1 MNTHLQLSA
10 FLYVSL
16 IALIYFHKKKI
27 NSIENIVF
35 KSLIIHT
42 LFTIII
48 DLTSRVYAITQP
60 YTYMTEFLFKANL
73 WMLVNYVII
82 FTYYIYCIS
91 TKLNAGNIPLEENP
105 NKKYFKKG
113 RKMMLL
119 GIILVFPIILLLP
132 VNIRIDG
139 NYFIQSGPAMTF
151 AYAISVLFIFLWLI
165 FIYRSKNKWK
175 DKKFIPIYIFCII
188 CGFAIIMQH
197 LRPEICFITPSI
209 AMITVIVF
217 FTLENPDIH
226 MIEKL
231 NVTKD
236 QAEKANLA
244 KTDFLSSM
252 SHEIRT
258 PLNAIVGFGQA
269 LSKEDISG
277 TAKEEVQ
284 DIISASNNLLEIVNG
299 ILDISKIEANSIE
312 IVNIDY
318 STKKLIKETCSL
330 INARIGSKVIDF
342 KIEIDDK
349 LPPVLYGDSMR
360 VKQIIINL
368 LTNAVK
374 YTNEGYIKLS
384 IKARNHNNISRLT
397 IKVEDSGIGMTKE
410 DLEQL
415 FTKYQRF
422 DMAKNASV
430 EGTGLGMVITKGLV
444 ELMNGEIDVKSEYGK
459 GSTFTV
465 EIDQKISNKKIKEIE
480 KEEKVGKVE
489 PFNAYGQ
496 KVLVVDDN
504 KINLK
509 VAERLLLDYN
519 LSIELAISGSE
530 CINRI
535 LDGKKYDLIF
545 MDIMMPKMKGPE
557 VLHNLK
563 NIISFNTPV
572 VALTAD
578 VISGME
584 EKYISQGFDDCLA
597 KPIVEEKLYYILKKY
612 LKENKSTPKENPS
625 KDLNKHDKNNLKI
638 LEENG
643 VDVKQGLELLKEVE
657 MYKMTLKEFYDELEE
672 KISKL
677 SEYHKNQDL
686 DSYSILAH
694 SLKTEARYLGFNDL
708 ADMAYEHELASKE
721 NNLDFVNKN
730 YSSLKKKSKQIYDLI
745 KQCIEGEE
753 K

>member
-10 FLYVSL
+10 FLYVTF
-16 IALIYFHKKKI
+16 IAIIYFHKKKI
-27 NSIENIVF
+27 NTIENIVF

-42 LFTIII
+42 ICTIIV
-48 DLTSRVYAITQP
+48 DLTSRIYAISHP
-60 YTYMTEFLFKANL
+60 ISFMTYFLFKGNL

-82 FTYYIYCIS
+82 FTYYVYCIS
-91 TKLNAGNIPLEENP
+91 TKLNAGNISLDENP
-105 NKKYFKKG
+105 NKEHFIKG
-113 RKMMLL
+113 RRLMILGMLLSLPIMMLL
-119 GIILVFPIILLLP
+119 S
-132 VNIRIDG
+132 VNINGDG
-139 NYFIQSGPAMTF
+139 QYFTQSGPAMAA
-151 AYAISVLFIFLWLI
+151 AYIISAIFIVFWLI
-165 FIYRSKNKWK
+165 FIFKNKNNWK
-175 DKKFIPIYIFCII
+175 NKKFIPIYIFCII
-188 CGFAIIMQH
+188 CGIAVIMQNVK
-197 LRPEICFITPSI
+197 PEICFITPSI

-217 FTLENPDIH
+217 FTLENPDLH

-231 NVTKD
+231 NVTKE
-236 QAEKANLA
+236 QAETANHA

-258 PLNAIVGFGQA
+258 PLNAIIGFSQA
-269 LSKEDISG
+269 LAKEDISG

-284 DIISASNNLLEIVNG
+284 DILTASNNLLEIVNG

-312 IVNIDY
+312 IVEVDY
-318 STKKLIKETCSL
+318 STKKLIKDTCSL
-330 INARIGSKVIDF
+330 INARIGSKVIEF
-342 KIEIDDK
+342 KTEIDDK

-384 IKARNHNNISRLT
+384 VKARNRNNISRLSIT
-397 IKVEDSGIGMTKE
+397 VEDSGIGMTKE
-410 DLEQL
+410 DQEML
-415 FTKYQRF
+415 FNKYQRF
-422 DMAKNASV
+422 DMDKNVNV

-444 ELMNGEIDVKSEYGK
+444 ELMNGEITVNSEYGK
-459 GSTFTV
+459 GSIFTV
-465 EIDQKISNKKIKEIE
+465 EIDQKISSKKIEEIE
-480 KEEKVGKVE
+480 KAETVGKVE
-489 PFNAYGQ
+489 PFNASGQ

-509 VAERLLLDYN
+509 VAERLLRDYN
-519 LSIELAISGSE
+519 LSIELVISGAE

-545 MDIMMPKMKGPE
+545 LDIMMPKMKGPE
-557 VLHNLK
+557 VLQNLK
-563 NIISFNTPV
+563 NIIGFNTPV

-612 LKENKSTPKENPS
+612 LRENKNAAKEITS
-625 KDLNKHDKNNLKI
+625 KDLSKNEKNNFKL

-643 VDVKQGLELLKEVE
+643 VNVKQGLELLKDVE
-657 MYKMTLKEFYDELEE
+657 MYKMTMTEFYEELEE
-672 KISKL
+672 KMNQL
-677 SEYHKNQDL
+677 NEYRKNKDL

-721 NNLDFVNKN
+721 NNQDFVNKS
-730 YSSLKKKSKQIYDLI
+730 YSTLKMESIRIYDLI
-745 KQCIEGEE
+745 KKFIEGD